1 MPSTSEDGK
10 PPQGLHVKEELGKD
24 LPVLDALKQVRFGNW
39 NGPGAAANSS
49 EMFQGMPQKL
59 IKTEGMKDIKS
70 EPGQSLP
77 SNLPQSPQHLSPYS
91 SLYQRHPIGVP
102 MMTPRE
108 EEMQK

>member
-1 MPSTSEDGK
+1 MS
-10 PPQGLHVKEELGKD
+10 
-24 LPVLDALKQVRFGNW
+24 
-39 NGPGAAANSS
+39 
-49 EMFQGMPQKL
+49 QKL
-59 IKTEGMKDIKS
+59 IKTEGMKDVKV

-102 MMTPRE
+102 MMTPRD